1 MNRTTTKTYNGWTNR
16 ATWNAVLWL
25 SNDQSM
31 YDMMLDH
38 FRGDPVV
45 CSRSA
50 REFCWLIWPDGN
62 TPDGDDLTDVKWSK
76 VADMIQEAVES

>member
-1 MNRTTTKTYNGWTNR
+1 MTTNTYNEWPNR
-16 ATWNAVLWL
+16 ATWNTVLWL
-25 SNDQSM
+25 NNDEGW
-31 YDMMLDH
+31 YKMMRDH
-38 FRGDPVV
+38 FRDDPVV